1 MADAPYLVDVKRQY
15 ENFPYP
21 PRNPADERQRLITS
35 VPASL
40 LAINHHCFGGK
51 KDFRS
56 GFRCLVAG
64 GGTGDSVI
72 FLAEQLRHYD
82 ADLVYL
88 DLSDASRRVAQ
99 ARARVRN
106 LTNITWVTASI
117 LDLPGLGLGEFDYI
131 ECTGVLHHLEST
143 ERGLQALNSVLKEDG
158 AIFLMLYAKY
168 GRQAVYAMQS
178 LLRNYLPAGSGMHEK
193 VQMARQLLETL
204 PKSNS
209 FIRDLDAW
217 RFEISEAG
225 FGDVGLY
232 DLLLHS
238 QDRCFD
244 VPGLYALAESA
255 GLHLLSFAWRADAY
269 DPLNHVSDS
278 AVRNY
283 LATLDLP
290 RRQALAEAMIG
301 DIRMHEFFLARQPD
315 RGARL
320 TDDNVALRSY
330 GMLLANAAKLAAQ
343 MVPAPGAVIHCSDQ
357 HSRLSIAC
365 TPVAKMVYAHM
376 DGATPVSALRERISM
391 ALPAIPP
398 EMVAQELEQIYEQL
412 HARGCLYLLSA
423 GSYGIGI
430 PDYEK
435 LLMGSR
441 PGGSERGG
449 RSADGG

>member
-15 ENFPYP
+15 ESFPYP
-21 PRNPADERQRLITS
+21 PRNPADEWKRLITS

-40 LAINHHCFGGK
+40 LAINHHCFAGK

-72 FLAEQLRHYD
+72 FLAEQLRNYD

-88 DLSDASRRVAQ
+88 DLSDASRRVAE

-117 LDLPGLGLGEFDYI
+117 MDLPRLGLGEFDYI
-131 ECTGVLHHLEST
+131 ECTGVLHHLESP
-143 ERGLQALNSVLKEDG
+143 ERGLQALNSGLKEDG

-168 GRQAVYAMQS
+168 GRQSVYDMQT
-178 LLRNYLPAGSGMHEK
+178 LLRNYLPGGLGMHEK
-193 VQMARQLLETL
+193 VQMTRQLLSTL

-244 VPGLYALAESA
+244 VPGLYILAQSA
-255 GLHLLSFAWRADAY
+255 GLHLLSFAWRTDDY
-269 DPLNHVSDS
+269 DPLKHINDS
-278 AVRNY
+278 AARNY

-330 GMLLANAAKLAAQ
+330 GMLLANATKLAAE
-343 MVPAPGAVIHCSDQ
+343 MVPAPGAVAYCSDQ
-357 HSRLSIAC
+357 HSTLSIVC
-365 TPVAKMVYAHM
+365 TPVSKMVYAHM
-376 DGATPVSALRERISM
+376 DGATPVSALRERISI
-391 ALPAIPP
+391 ALPAISP
-398 EMVAQELEQIYEQL
+398 EMVDQELEQIYQQL

-435 LLMGSR
+435 LLTGSR
-441 PGGSERGG
+441 PWQQAR
-449 RSADGG
+449 